1 MNYKDI
7 PYEEVAYCIYQTI
20 DRIRSATLADSPA
33 EMAYVLGNLSSDLNR
48 WLDTH
53 CFQEESE

>member
-1 MNYKDI
+1 MTFTDI
-7 PYEEVAYCIYQTI
+7 PYEEVSFCIYQTI
-20 DRIRSATLADSPA
+20 DRIRSATLAESPA
-33 EMAYVLGNLSSDLNR
+33 EMAYVLGVLSSDLNR